1 MQQVQRPT
9 LLRQWAPAI
18 AMMLLSLLSYVDRSV
33 LAILS
38 PTILAD
44 LHLSVTQY
52 GYAVSAFSICYMLA
66 NPIWGHWIDRR
77 GLWVS
82 VLIAVSL
89 WSFASASH
97 AFMLGLTTMCLA
109 RGLLGF
115 GEGATF
121 PAGLA
126 TVAETLPP
134 ESRSFGLGLAYSG
147 GSLGAALTPLLI
159 TPIALHHGWR
169 STFLLTGILGL
180 LWIILWFVLR
190 FTGIY
195 HPTARAATLNQPISS
210 TTRWNRNLLA
220 TAVIYGLGA
229 APLAFGLYAAP
240 LYLSR
245 VLHVSQASLG
255 HLLWIPPAGWEAGY
269 LFWGRIADYR
279 LRNATQSHRALPPPT
294 LIFAAFCLVGFLFVL
309 TPLAALGPHPIL
321 VTMLLFFLI
330 MFIGGGFVVLT
341 LSDGMSLQPRR
352 NSGLLAGVA
361 ISSWAFITGILIPVL
376 GRFFDRGDYV
386 LSFWLVAILPVL
398 GTILW
403 KMLRQS
409 PPEAGQPAKSPLAPH

>member
-1 MQQVQRPT
+1 
-9 LLRQWAPAI
+9 
-18 AMMLLSLLSYVDRSV
+18 MMLLSLLSYVDRSV

-38 PTILAD
+38 PTILND
-44 LHLSVTQY
+44 LHLTVTQY
-52 GYAVSAFSICYMLA
+52 GFAVSAFSYCYMLA

-77 GLWVS
+77 GLWIS
-82 VLIAVSL
+82 VLIAVTL

-109 RGLLGF
+109 RGILGF

-159 TPIALHHGWR
+159 TPIAIRHGWR
-169 STFLLTGILGL
+169 STFLLTGLLGL
-180 LWIILWFVLR
+180 LWIILWFILR
-190 FTGIY
+190 FTGLY
-195 HPTARAATLNQPISS
+195 HPIPRSTTLPEPTLS

-220 TAVIYGLGA
+220 TALIYGLGA

-245 VLHVSQASLG
+245 VLHISQSSLG

-269 LFWGRIADYR
+269 LFWGHVADYR
-279 LRNATQSHRALPPPT
+279 LRKATQSQRALPPPT
-294 LIFAAFCLVGFLFVL
+294 LIFIAFCLVGFLFVL
-309 TPLAALGPHPIL
+309 TPHAALGPHPLLI
-321 VTMLLFFLI
+321 TMLLFFLI
-330 MFIGGGFVVLT
+330 MFLGGGFVVLS
-341 LSDGMSLQPRR
+341 LADGMTLQHPH
-352 NSGLLAGVA
+352 NAGLLAGVA
-361 ISSWAFITGILIPVL
+361 ISSWALITGILIPLL
-376 GRFFDRGDYV
+376 GRFFDRADYTH
-386 LSFWLVAILPVL
+386 SFWLVAILPVL

-403 KMLRQS
+403 KIFRRSLPS
-409 PPEAGQPAKSPLAPH
+409 APSHNVVCK

>member
-1 MQQVQRPT
+1 
-9 LLRQWAPAI
+9 
-18 AMMLLSLLSYVDRSV
+18 MMALSLLSYVDRSV

-38 PTILAD
+38 PTILSD
-44 LHLSVTQY
+44 LHLTVTQY
-52 GYAVSAFSICYMLA
+52 GFAVSAFSYCYMLA

-77 GLWVS
+77 GLWIS

-97 AFMLGLTTMCLA
+97 AFMLGLTTMCLV

-159 TPIALHHGWR
+159 TPLALRYGWR
-169 STFLLTGILGL
+169 STFLLTGLLGL
-180 LWIILWFVLR
+180 LWIALWFVLR

-195 HPTARAATLNQPISS
+195 HPTPNTAAPTVSIS

-220 TAVIYGLGA
+220 TAAVYGLGA
-229 APLAFGLYAAP
+229 SPLAFGLYAAP

-269 LFWGRIADYR
+269 LFWGRIADR
-279 LRNATQSHRALPPPT
+279 RVRKATQAHQTLPPPT
-294 LIFAAFCLVGFLFVL
+294 LIFTAFCLFGFLLVL
-309 TPLAALGPHPIL
+309 TPLAARAPHPIL
-321 VTMLLFFLI
+321 ITMLLFFLI
-330 MFIGGGFVVLT
+330 MFLGGGFVVLS
-341 LSDGMSLQPRR
+341 LSDGMTLQPRQ
-352 NSGLLAGVA
+352 NAGILAGVA
-361 ISSWAFITGILIPVL
+361 ISSWACITGILIPIL
-376 GRFFDRGDYV
+376 GHFFDRGLYT
-386 LSFWLVAILPVL
+386 LSFWLVTILPVL
-398 GTILW
+398 GTLLW
-403 KMLRQS
+403 KVLHQPQS
-409 PPEAGQPAKSPLAPH
+409 QIELAQ